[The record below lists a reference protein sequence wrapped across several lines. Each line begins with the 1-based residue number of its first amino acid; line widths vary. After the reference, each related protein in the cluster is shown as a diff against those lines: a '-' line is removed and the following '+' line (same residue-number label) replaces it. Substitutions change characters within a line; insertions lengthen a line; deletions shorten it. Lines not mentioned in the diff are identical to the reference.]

1 MNRRFINNHKPICIC
16 IIVLASLLNVSIAK
30 EKPLEEKSSG
40 IYFEIEG
47 GASISHRM
55 LLAPDWPQN
64 GCTTYIWYPT
74 GSDSFETDLGTS
86 KCIGFKIGYQIN
98 PIISCDMSY
107 DYRGQFSSL
116 RGYEPNLIASSSFSL
131 GDIFSFNNITIQTVL
146 FNINL
151 SPDLD
156 WGGFVPYISAGAG
169 FASNKIGCLKNYNLN
184 QGEDYPL
191 LYDVTLRGRRINC
204 FSWQAGIGA
213 YYAFHNQWRFGMGY
227 RFLDVG
233 KLSTGGYTTGYA
245 LGYTNNSVAG
255 TTMRFVARH
264 PSFSELLLSLTY
276 CF

>member
-1 MNRRFINNHKPICIC
+1 MFVLFSFLHIN
-16 IIVLASLLNVSIAK
+16 IAK
-30 EKPLEEKSSG
+30 DEPIKEKSSG
-40 IYFEIEG
+40 IYLEIEG
-47 GASISHRM
+47 GVSISHRM
-55 LLAPDWPQN
+55 LLAPDWTQN

-107 DYRGQFSSL
+107 DYRGNFSSL

-151 SPDLD
+151 SPDIQC
-156 WGGFVPYISAGAG
+156 GGFVPYISTGVG

-184 QGEDYPL
+184 DGEEYPL
-191 LYDVTLRGRRINC
+191 LYNVTLCGRRITS

-213 YYAFHNQWRFGMGY
+213 YYAFHNHWRFGMGY
-227 RFLDVG
+227 RFLDAG

-245 LGYTNNSVAG
+245 LGYTNNSVSG

-264 PSFSELLLSLTY
+264 STFSDLLLSLTY
-276 CF
+276 SF